1 VKKTSITFMALALS
15 AVVGLAQDKPAAAP
29 AAPAGDDPVIITAEG
44 VQVHKSEFE
53 SALKSLPAE
62 YQQFAMGPGKRQF
75 ADDYIRMKLL
85 AQEGTKAGLDKD
97 PDVISQLALLKE
109 NLIAQAE
116 LKKMDAALK
125 VSDADLQ
132 KYYDAHKNEYEQVKA
147 RHILIAFKGSPA
159 AQTGKKELTEAEAK
173 AKAEDIH
180 KQIEGGAD
188 FAALAKK
195 ESDDTGSG
203 AQGGD
208 LGAFSKGQ
216 MVPEFEKAAF
226 EAKPGTLTPVVRT
239 QYGYHV
245 IQVQEH
251 AFTPFE
257 QVKASLEKTQKD
269 AKMRAALDDLKSK
282 AVYSD
287 AYFPKAAP
295 PAPMPEAVINS
306 TPKAD
311 AAATAPATTEPAKPA
326 AKKKP

>member
-1 VKKTSITFMALALS
+1 MALALS

-29 AAPAGDDPVIITAEG
+29 AAPAGDDPVIISAEG

-53 SALKSLPAE
+53 AALRSLPAE
-62 YQQFAMGPGKRQF
+62 YQQFANGPGKRQF

-85 AQEGTKAGLDKD
+85 ASEGTKAGLDKD
-97 PDVISQLALLKE
+97 PDVQSQLALLRE

-116 LKKMDAALK
+116 LKKMDSSMK

-132 KYYDAHKNEYEQVKA
+132 KYYETHKNDYEQVKA
-147 RHILIAFKGSPA
+147 RHILVAFKGSPA
-159 AQTGKKELTEAEAK
+159 AQAGKKELTEAEAK
-173 AKAEDIH
+173 AKAEDIR
-180 KQIEGGAD
+180 KQLEGGAD
-188 FAALAKK
+188 FSALAKK

-208 LGAFSKGQ
+208 LGSFGHGQ

-226 EAKPGTLTPVVRT
+226 EAKPGDLTPVVRT

-251 AFTPFE
+251 GSTPFE
-257 QVKASLEKTQKD
+257 GVKATIEKTQRE
-269 AKMRAALDDLKSK
+269 AKMKAALDELKAK
-282 AVYSD
+282 ATYSET
-287 AYFPKAAP
+287 YFPK
-295 PAPMPEAVINS
+295 PAPAP
-306 TPKAD
+306 D
-311 AAATAPATTEPAKPA
+311 AAAPKAEMSAPPEPAAKPAPKAEPAKPV

>member
-1 VKKTSITFMALALS
+1 VKTTITFLAIALS
-15 AVVGLAQDKPAAAP
+15 AAVGLAQDKPAAAP

-53 SALKSLPAE
+53 NALKSLPAE
-62 YQQFAMGPGKRQF
+62 YQQFAQGPGKRQF

-85 AQEGTKAGLDKD
+85 AQEGLKAGLDRD
-97 PDVISQLALLKE
+97 PEVVSQLALLKE

-116 LKKMDAALK
+116 IKKMDSALK
-125 VSDADLQ
+125 VTDADLQ
-132 KYYDAHKNEYEQVKA
+132 KTYDEHKGEYEQVKA

-159 AQTGKKELTEAEAK
+159 AQTGKKELTEDEAK

-208 LGAFSKGQ
+208 LGSFAKGQ

-226 EAKPGTLTPVVRT
+226 AAKPGTLTSVVRT

-245 IQVQEH
+245 IQVQDH
-251 AFTPFE
+251 AYTPFE
-257 QVKASLEKTQKD
+257 QVKPTLEKQQKD
-269 AKMRAALDDLKSK
+269 AKMKAALDDLKSK

-287 AYFPKAAP
+287 TYFPKPAP
-295 PAPMPEAVINS
+295 PAPPVSA
-306 TPKAD
+306 TPAPAAD
-311 AAATAPATTEPAKPA
+311 AAATAAVTKAEPAKPV